1 MEQVQI
7 QNTKWKLF
15 INGATFA
22 GIILTVLFFMYGIKT
37 QIFTSQTALQTFLR
51 QFGWFAPI
59 IFIVFQAVQVVLPI
73 CPGAIGCI
81 GGILI
86 FGPAQ
91 GFIYNYIGIC
101 IGSIAAFLIARRYGI
116 NYVKNMSNKKTFNK
130 YVGWLKK
137 SSFERLFATAIFMP
151 VAPDDFLCYI
161 AGISKITFKRF
172 VIIILLGK
180 PFAIAMYC
188 FVLNFIIQRLISF
201 L

>member
-1 MEQVQI
+1 MEQL
-7 QNTKWKLF
+7 QNTRGKLL
-15 INGATFA
+15 INISTFV
-22 GIILTVLFFMYGIKT
+22 GLILTILFFIYGIKT
-37 QIFTSQTALQTFLR
+37 QIFTSQTALQTFLQ

-86 FGPAQ
+86 FGPVQ

-101 IGSIAAFLIARRYGI
+101 IGSIAAFLLARRYGI
-116 NYVKNMSNKKTFNK
+116 NYVKNMGNKKTFNK
-130 YVGWLKK
+130 YIRWIEKPG
-137 SSFERLFATAIFMP
+137 FDRLFTMAIFMP

-161 AGISKITFKRF
+161 AGVSKITFKKF
-172 VIIILLGK
+172 VTIILLGK

-188 FVLNFIIQRLISF
+188 FVLNLLVQKLITF

>member
-1 MEQVQI
+1 MEQLQSI
-7 QNTKWKLF
+7 RGKSLINASTF
-15 INGATFA
+15 IGMV
-22 GIILTVLFFMYGIKT
+22 LTIMFFIYGIKT
-37 QIFTSQTALQTFLR
+37 QIFTSQAALQTFLQ
-51 QFGWFAPI
+51 QFGGFAPI
-59 IFIVFQAVQVVLPI
+59 IFIAFQAVQVVLPI

-86 FGPAQ
+86 FGPIQ

-116 NYVKNMSNKKTFNK
+116 NYVKNMGSKKTFNK
-130 YVGWLKK
+130 YIRWLEKP
-137 SSFERLFATAIFMP
+137 SFERLFATAIFMP

-161 AGISKITFKRF
+161 AGVSKMTLKKF
-172 VIIILLGK
+172 VMIILLGK

-188 FVLNFIIQRLISF
+188 FVLNLIVQQLISF

>member
-1 MEQVQI
+1 MEQLQSI
-7 QNTKWKLF
+7 RGKSLINASTF
-15 INGATFA
+15 IGMV
-22 GIILTVLFFMYGIKT
+22 LTIMFFIYGIKT
-37 QIFTSQTALQTFLR
+37 QIFTSQAALQTFLQ

-59 IFIVFQAVQVVLPI
+59 IFIAFQAVQVVLPI

-86 FGPAQ
+86 FGPIQ

-116 NYVKNMSNKKTFNK
+116 NYVKNMGNKKTFNK
-130 YVGWLKK
+130 YIRWLEKP
-137 SSFERLFATAIFMP
+137 SFERLFATAIFMP

-161 AGISKITFKRF
+161 AGVSKMTLKKF
-172 VIIILLGK
+172 VMIILLGK
-180 PFAIAMYC
+180 TFAIAMYC
-188 FVLNFIIQRLISF
+188 FVLNLIVQQLISV

>member
-1 MEQVQI
+1 MEQL
-7 QNTKWKLF
+7 QNTRGKSLINVSTFVGVVLTIMFF
-15 INGATFA
+15 I
-22 GIILTVLFFMYGIKT
+22 YGIKT
-37 QIFTSQTALQTFLR
+37 QIFTSQTALQTFLQ

-59 IFIVFQAVQVVLPI
+59 IFIAFQAVQVILPI

-86 FGPAQ
+86 FGPAE

-116 NYVKNMSNKKTFNK
+116 NYVKNMGSKKNFNK
-130 YVGWLKK
+130 YIGWLEKP
-137 SSFERLFATAIFMP
+137 SFERLFATAIFMP

-161 AGISKITFKRF
+161 AGVSKMKLKKFIM
-172 VIIILLGK
+172 IILLGK

-188 FVLNFIIQRLISF
+188 FVLNLIVQQLISV